1 MCDNIMSM
9 MYIVTAI
16 DIYNSEERRWE
27 FDNLVEANKK
37 VRELKDQP
45 SRYVIK
51 FTTTSTVVV

>member
-1 MCDNIMSM
+1 MSM

-16 DIYNSEERRWE
+16 NIYNSEERRWE

-45 SRYVIK
+45 STYVIK

>member
-16 DIYNSEERRWE
+16 NIYNSEERRWE

>member
-16 DIYNSEERRWE
+16 NIYNSEERRWE
-27 FDNLVEANKK
+27 YDNLVEANKK